1 MSVVKSCCLIAL
13 YVFVFLLFKYVFV
26 FTVVSGSSM
35 EDTLHDGDI
44 LFCSRLVKNPKQG
57 DIVMIYA
64 NQLNENIVK
73 RVIATG
79 GDTIE
84 IIDNKVYVNSK
95 VLEESYIKEE
105 MMTSDMSKTTL
116 GEGQIFVMGD
126 NRNNSLDSRR
136 VEVGIVDVDSQ
147 VFGVSLVKMGTFGYI
162 VAGIFVVFLV
172 FVTDAILNLVDGKEE
187 KAMKE
192 VKEDAELL
200 CVTDEKSGSNSAR
213 HERQQSQ
220 QDTGGNVPE
229 VSKSGD

>member
-1 MSVVKSCCLIAL
+1 
-13 YVFVFLLFKYVFV
+13 
-26 FTVVSGSSM
+26 M

>member
-84 IIDNKVYVNSK
+84 IIDNKVYVNSE

-200 CVTDEKSGSNSAR
+200 CVTDGKSGSNSAR

-220 QDTGGNVPE
+220 QDNGGNVPE